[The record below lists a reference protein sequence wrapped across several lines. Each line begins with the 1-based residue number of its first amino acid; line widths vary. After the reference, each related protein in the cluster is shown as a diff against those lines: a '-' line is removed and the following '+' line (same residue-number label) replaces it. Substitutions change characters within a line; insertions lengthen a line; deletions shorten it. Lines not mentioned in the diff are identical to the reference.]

1 MTDTIFALSS
11 GRPPAAIAVMRI
23 SGPDAGA
30 ALAALAGNRPEP
42 RRASFRALRDTANEV
57 LDHALVLWLPGPGNA
72 TGEDCAELHL
82 HGGAAIIR
90 AVEASLARLPGLRPA
105 VPGEFTR
112 RAFTNGRLALSEAEG
127 LADLLEAETELQRRH
142 ALALADG
149 ALSRQFANW
158 RDAILA
164 LSAEVE
170 SVLDFSD
177 EEDGQ
182 GLSAQFDARLR
193 DVSGEIADW
202 LAQPRAE
209 RLKEGYRVVLAGPPN
224 AGKSTLFNALVGE
237 DAAIATAVAGT
248 TRDVLERTVA
258 IEGIPVMLTDTAGLH
273 DASHDPVEGIGIAR
287 ARKTVDAADLVLWL
301 GSAEDAPSG
310 SWRVRSKSDLADSV
324 IAEGI
329 DYHVSAMTGDGI
341 PALLRALADE
351 ARQAMPRAGR
361 VALNARQHG
370 IVAEMHDALV
380 NIGKGGDLLIIGEN
394 LRRARE
400 CLDRLVG
407 KTATEDMLDTLF
419 GRFCIGK

>member
-30 ALAALAGNRPEP
+30 ALAALAGKMPEP
-42 RRASFRALRDTANEV
+42 RRASLRALRDTADEV

-90 AVEASLARLPGLRPA
+90 AVEAALARLPGLRSA

-142 ALALADG
+142 ALAVADG
-149 ALSRQFANW
+149 ALSRQFAEW
-158 RDAILA
+158 REAILA

-170 SVLDFSD
+170 SALDFSD

-193 DVSGEIADW
+193 DVSADIADW
-202 LAQPRAE
+202 LTQPRAE

-237 DAAIATAVAGT
+237 DAAIATPVAGT

-258 IEGIPVMLTDTAGLH
+258 IEGVPLMLTDTAGLH
-273 DASHDPVEGIGIAR
+273 DASHDPVEGMGIAR
-287 ARKTVDAADLVLWL
+287 ARKAVDAADLVLWL
-301 GSAEDAPSG
+301 GGAADAPDG
-310 SWRVRSKSDLADSV
+310 SWWVRSKSDLAESSTT
-324 IAEGI
+324 EGI

-341 PALLRALADE
+341 PALLRALAGK
-351 ARQAMPRAGR
+351 ARLAMPRAGH

-370 IVAEMHDALV
+370 IVAELHDALV
-380 NIGKGGDLLIIGEN
+380 GIQHDGDLLIIGEN

>member
-1 MTDTIFALSS
+1 
-11 GRPPAAIAVMRI
+11 MRI

-30 ALAALAGNRPEP
+30 ALAALAGKRPEP
-42 RRASFRALRDTANEV
+42 RRATLRALRDVAGEV
-57 LDHALVLWLPGPGNA
+57 LDHALVLWLPGPNNA

-90 AVEASLARLPGLRPA
+90 VVEAALVRLPGLRA
-105 VPGEFTR
+105 AMPGEFTR

-142 ALALADG
+142 ALALTDG
-149 ALSRQFANW
+149 ALSRQFAKW

-182 GLSAQFDARLR
+182 GVSAQFDQRLC
-193 DVSGEIADW
+193 DVSADIAGW

-209 RLKEGYRVVLAGPPN
+209 RLKEGYRIVLAGPPN

-237 DAAIATAVAGT
+237 DAAIATPVAGT
-248 TRDVLERTVA
+248 TRDVLERTIA
-258 IEGIPVMLTDTAGLH
+258 IKGIPLMLTDTAGLH
-273 DASHDPVEGIGIAR
+273 DASHDPVEGMGMAR
-287 ARKTVDAADLVLWL
+287 AREAMNSADLVLWM
-301 GSAEDAPSG
+301 GSGAEAPEG
-310 SWRVRSKSDLADSV
+310 SWRVRSKSDVRDSV
-324 IAEGI
+324 AAENI
-329 DYHVSAMTGDGI
+329 DYHVSAKTGDEI
-341 PALLRALADE
+341 PALLHALADR
-351 ARQAMPRAGR
+351 ARLAMPRAGR
-361 VALNARQHG
+361 VALNARQHT
-370 IVAEMHDALV
+370 IVAEMHAALAA
-380 NIGKGGDLLIIGEN
+380 IEDGADLLIVAEN